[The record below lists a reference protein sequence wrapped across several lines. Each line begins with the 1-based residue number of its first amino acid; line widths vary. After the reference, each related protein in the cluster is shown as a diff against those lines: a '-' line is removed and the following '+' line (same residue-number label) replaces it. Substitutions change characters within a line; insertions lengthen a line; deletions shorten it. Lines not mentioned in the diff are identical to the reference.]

1 MRIDS
6 SPELDL
12 QAVVTTH
19 PRTQGFFRWTSS
31 FLAIGLLALMTPRAA
46 AQAPDLTQP
55 GVIATIN
62 RSATYNLGATGMRGW
77 IYLSGGAG
85 NTHGADGTMSGESRQ
100 ILVTVASAPAS
111 TAGIQVDDVI
121 LGVSWGPG
129 SGAVPYFTSDARKAL
144 GAAITEA
151 EKTEN
156 GGILRLRIWRAGV
169 ESDVTVTL
177 QTMGTYAPTAP
188 YACPKSSAILAA
200 LRARVTAQLI
210 ANPGML
216 STAGNANHFATTTNA
231 LGLLAGIGPAD
242 PEYSEVAPRLQ
253 TYARALANGGPQL
266 TSTNIWALTYALTF
280 LSEYYLITNDSL
292 VLPGINQFTLT
303 LAQSQSMFGTFGH
316 NPAMLRA
323 DGSGRMSCVGYGP
336 VNSVGVTANLA
347 MALGRKALTAGSQNV
362 DGQIDTAIQRGADF
376 FAWYVN
382 KGSIPYGEHHPSAD
396 NHSSNGKDTAAALF
410 YSILGNKPVETEY
423 YTRMSV
429 AGWLGRE
436 YGHTGQGLSYLWE
449 GMGVHVGGAQALA
462 EYYSKVQWH
471 LDLSRRTDGS
481 FAYDGAEQYGGG
493 STPGG
498 TYLGASTYYE
508 LTANT
513 IYLIA
518 FTLPQKRLVITGK
531 DANPAHEL
539 DSTKLSHAI
548 AQATYKFDRTTRTN
562 AQLIGDLSDFDPVT
576 RNFAAK
582 ELATRTL
589 TSTEL
594 TTLRTMLSGTDVNG
608 RMGACQTLGIL
619 KDATAMTMI
628 TQRLDKTIEPDFW
641 VRATAAYALRNYG
654 TTANTQVPSML
665 TAFAANATDPDTISW
680 NDPLQAGNSALS
692 WALFQSAPGTSGFTF
707 SSTVTSSAKNLL
719 YPAVSAG
726 LKQPDSA
733 SRSGAAGYSFLSL
746 PIGDIQALPN
756 DFINVIRTE
765 TQCDRMWSNSGRRS
779 GIRALA
785 KYKFFETMPLGLEL
799 LEPDPNWGA
808 GEAADQAAAE
818 IATFGDSARW
828 TLPALR
834 DLQTLYTPGS
844 STHTAL
850 VNAINSIEAA
860 TTSPT
865 SPYPITY
872 LKAAANGQIVTT
884 AAGTAK
890 AITLTG
896 SSSRQPSV
904 TYSIVT
910 QPAHGTLSGSGQNVT
925 YTPAPG
931 YTGPDHFTFRT
942 ADALTTSEPATV
954 GIVVGNAGTGLLGE
968 YFNNADF
975 SSPVLTRTDAQVNF
989 DWGTGSPNAAIAAD
1003 TFSVRW
1009 SGQVLVPET
1018 CSYTFSTLS
1027 NDGVRLYINGTCVI
1041 DQFIDQNAKWV
1052 DSAPISL
1059 TKGQLVDIQMEYYEN
1074 SASAAAKLKWTGP
1087 SVAGITGAIIPQ
1099 AYLFDASTLT
1109 NRTPYAHA
1117 QSVTTQRNIAK
1128 AITLTGSGGTLSYT
1142 VLSPPAN
1149 GLLTGTAPYL
1159 TYTPNSNFSGTDSFT
1174 FLVNNG
1180 TGDSAP
1186 ATVSISI
1193 QSALPQT
1200 HTWSSSVAGN
1210 LSDTTKWVGALA
1222 PSAAGAPNL
1231 TLTFS
1236 PTGTYTVTHDLSN
1249 GFQLNQL
1256 NLSGTTTLSGT
1267 NALSFNANGGA
1278 LPRLNLNSA
1287 NSATVSTPLIFSST
1301 TVMGGD
1307 FGGTLT
1313 LNGLISG
1320 SGGMIKTNPG
1330 TLRINN
1336 VTNTYTGGTILDRG
1350 TVTFPAGNGSTTPFF
1365 GTGPLTINAAAN
1377 LSCNRTILSN
1387 PITINGGT
1395 VSGGNSFESGFTGPV
1410 TLNGIA
1416 MVSLGNTGG
1425 FRISGNIS
1433 GSGGLKTTGTTQW
1446 TLSGTNTY
1454 TGPTTIQA
1462 GTLRY
1467 QAVASVARGA
1477 LIIENG
1483 AKANLNYTGNA
1494 AVTALTLGGSD
1505 MPPGTY
1511 GSSASS
1517 ATFKNDGYFTSTSV
1531 GTITVLPPTSVALAL
1546 TSGSNP
1552 SAIGAPLTFTATVTG
1567 NAPTGNVSFYAGS
1580 TLLGTSALNG
1590 SYQASLSTSSLANGS
1605 HDITAVY
1612 AGNASNA
1619 GSTSSILTIQIFTP
1633 LAAPANVAASSGTLA
1648 IDLTWNAVSGASSY
1662 QVKRATSS
1670 GGPYTT
1676 VGSPTSNSFNDT
1688 SLNNGTTYYYVVCAT
1703 NGNGD
1708 GLLSNEVSATPTGL
1722 PSTTTLSASPAA
1734 YAVFGTPVTF
1744 TASISGGA
1752 ATGTVTF
1759 QEGALVLGT
1768 GTVISGQASFTTS
1781 ALSIGS
1787 HAIHA
1792 VYGGDVSLNG
1802 STSNTVNFTVI
1813 APNNP
1818 PFWTSNPVVGASATE
1833 DAAYSGSLAA
1843 SAGDADAGASLAFAK
1858 VSGPAWLSVAA
1869 NGTLSGTPA
1878 NGDVGPNSFTVSVSD
1893 GIAAPVQATLQIT
1906 VVNTNDAPVFTVDPI
1921 VLANGSEGVAYTG
1934 QTLAGRATDADT
1946 GDTITYAKVS
1956 GPAWLSVAANGT
1968 LSGTPPAGSAGLN
1981 SFVVRATDSNAAT
1994 DDATLQITVAGLP
2007 LPWLSTDIGTGMLAG
2022 STNFNAG
2029 TFTQA
2034 GSGVIGGTSDRLRFT
2049 YQTLS
2054 GDGEIIARV
2063 SSLQNTGNSARVGVM
2078 IRESLAANAKQIFMG
2093 LTSSGGYRW
2102 DRRTTTGGSTTSSNS
2117 NSGTVPNT
2125 WVRLVRSGTTITAYK
2140 STNGTS
2146 WTTVGSTT
2154 NTSFGTNC
2162 FIGLA
2167 VGSGSNTTLN
2177 TSQFSNVS
2185 VTP

>member
-1 MRIDS
+1 MNI
-6 SPELDL
+6 
-12 QAVVTTH
+12 QAFKRLVGPTYPATKQ
-19 PRTQGFFRWTSS
+19 RFFRWISPGIA
-31 FLAIGLLALMTPRAA
+31 LGLIALMTPHAS
-46 AQAPDLTQP
+46 AQAPDLTQS
-55 GVIATIN
+55 GVIGTIN

-85 NTHGADGTMSGESRQ
+85 NTHGADGTMTGASRQ

-121 LGVSWGPG
+121 LGVSWGAG

-156 GGILRLRIWRAGV
+156 GGILRLRMWRAGV
-169 ESDVTVTL
+169 ESDVNVSL
-177 QTMGTYAPTAP
+177 QTMGTYAATAP
-188 YACPKSSAILAA
+188 YTCPKSTAILAA
-200 LRARVTAQLI
+200 LRARVTSQLI

-216 STAGNANHFATTTNA
+216 STAGNSNFFASTTNA
-231 LGLLAGIGPAD
+231 LGLLAGVGPAD
-242 PEYSEVAPRLQ
+242 PEYSEVQPRLQ
-253 TYARALANGGPQL
+253 TYARNLANGGPQL
-266 TSTNIWALTYALTF
+266 TGTNVWTLTYALTF
-280 LSEYYLITNDSL
+280 LSEYYLISGDSL
-292 VLPGINQFTLT
+292 VLPGINQFTLK
-303 LAQSQSMFGTFGH
+303 LAQSQSMYGTFGH
-316 NPAMLRA
+316 NPAMMRN
-323 DGSGRMSCVGYGP
+323 DGSGRMSCIGYGP

-347 MALGRKALTAGSQNV
+347 MALGRKALLNGSQNV

-396 NHSSNGKDTAAALF
+396 NHSSNGKDTAAAVF
-410 YSILGNKPVETEY
+410 YSILGDKPVETEY

-449 GMGVHVGGAQALA
+449 GMGVHVGGAAALA

-493 STPGG
+493 STTGG
-498 TYLGASTYYE
+498 TYLGASTYSE
-508 LTANT
+508 LTANS

-518 FTLPQKRLVITGK
+518 FSLPQKRLFITGK
-531 DANPAHEL
+531 EANAANEL
-539 DSTKLSHAI
+539 DAAKISHAI
-548 AQATYKFDRTTRTN
+548 AQATYQFDRDLRSN
-562 AQLIGDLSDFDPVT
+562 AELIGDLSDYDPVT

-582 ELATRTL
+582 ELATRTV

-594 TTLRTMLSGTDVNG
+594 TTLRTMLSGSDVNG
-608 RMGACQTLGIL
+608 RMGACQTLGLL
-619 KDATAMTMI
+619 KDATAMPMI

-665 TAFAANATDPDTISW
+665 AAFAANATDPDIISW

-707 SSTVTSSAKNLL
+707 SATTTTSAKNLL
-719 YPAVSAG
+719 YPAVTAG

-733 SRSGAAGYSFLSL
+733 SRSGVAGYSFLSL

-756 DFINVIRTE
+756 DFINVVRNE

-779 GIRALA
+779 GIRALS

-799 LEPDPNWGA
+799 LEPDPVWGA
-808 GEAADQAAAE
+808 AESADQAATE

-834 DLQTLYTPGS
+834 ELLTAYTPGS

-865 SPYPITY
+865 SPYPITN

-884 AAGTAK
+884 AVGTAK

-968 YFNNADF
+968 YFNNSDF

-989 DWGTGSPNAAIAAD
+989 DWGTGSPNGAIAAD

-1009 SGQVLVPET
+1009 SGQVLIPET
-1018 CSYTFSTLS
+1018 CAYTFSTLS
-1027 NDGVRLYINGTCVI
+1027 NDGVRLFINGVCVI
-1041 DQFIDQNAKWV
+1041 DNFVDQNAKWV
-1052 DSAPISL
+1052 DAATLSL

-1087 SVAGITGAIIPQ
+1087 SVAGISGAIIPQ
-1099 AYLFDASTLT
+1099 AYLFDASGLS

-1117 QSVTTQRNIAK
+1117 QSVTTQRNVAK
-1128 AITLTGSGGTLSYT
+1128 GITLTGSGGALTYT
-1142 VLSPPAN
+1142 VLSQPAN
-1149 GLLTGTAPYL
+1149 GVLTGTAPYL
-1159 TYTPNSNFSGTDSFT
+1159 TYTPNSSFSGTDGFT

-1180 TGDSAP
+1180 NGDSAP
-1186 ATVSISI
+1186 ATVSISV
-1193 QSALPQT
+1193 QFALPQT
-1200 HTWSSSVAGN
+1200 HTWSSGVTGN
-1210 LSDTTKWVGALA
+1210 LSDTTKWVGSLA
-1222 PSAAGAPNL
+1222 PATAGAANL
-1231 TLTFS
+1231 ALNFT

-1256 NLSGTTTLSGT
+1256 NFSGTTTFSGT
-1267 NALSFNANGGA
+1267 NALTFAANGGS
-1278 LPRLNLNSA
+1278 LPRLNQNSA
-1287 NSATVSTPLIFSST
+1287 NAVTVAPPLILSATT
-1301 TVMGGD
+1301 TLGGD
-1307 FGGTLT
+1307 HGGALT

-1320 SGGMIKTNPG
+1320 SGGLVKTNPG

-1350 TVTFPAGNGSTTPFF
+1350 TVTFPGGNGSVTPFF
-1365 GTGPLTINAAAN
+1365 GTGPITINAEAN
-1377 LSCNRTILSN
+1377 LSGNRTILSN

-1395 VSGGNSFESGFTGPV
+1395 VSGGNSFESVFSGPV

-1416 MVSLGNTGG
+1416 TINLGSTGG
-1425 FRISGNIS
+1425 FRISGNVS
-1433 GSGGLKTTGTTQW
+1433 GTGGIKTIGTNQW
-1446 TLSGTNTY
+1446 TMIGTNTY

-1467 QAVASVARGA
+1467 QAVGAVARGA
-1477 LIIENG
+1477 LIIETG

-1494 AVTALTLGGSD
+1494 FVTSLTLGGIS

-1531 GTITVLPPTSVALAL
+1531 GTITVLTPSSVALAL

-1552 SAIGAPLTFTATVTG
+1552 SAIGSTLTFTATVTG
-1567 NAPTGNVSFYAGS
+1567 NAPTGNVSFYAGT
-1580 TLLGTSALNG
+1580 TLLGTGALNG

-1605 HDITAVY
+1605 HAITAVY
-1612 AGNASNA
+1612 AGNTNNA
-1619 GSTSSILTIQIFTP
+1619 GSTSAVLTIQVFTP
-1633 LAAPANVAASSGTLA
+1633 LAAPANVVATAGTLEA
-1648 IDLTWNAVSGASSY
+1648 GLTWDAVSGATSY
-1662 QVKRATSS
+1662 QVKRATVS

-1676 VGSPTSNSFNDT
+1676 VGSPVSNSFNDA

-1703 NGNGD
+1703 NSFGD
-1708 GLLSNEVSATPTGL
+1708 GSQSAEVSATPSGL
-1722 PSTTTLSASPAA
+1722 TSSTTLAVSPASS
-1734 YAVFGTPVTF
+1734 AVAGTPVTF
-1744 TASISGGA
+1744 TATVSDGS

-1759 QEGALVLGT
+1759 WEGATALGS
-1768 GTVISGQASFTTS
+1768 VNVVSGQAIFITS
-1781 ALSIGS
+1781 TLAIGG
-1787 HAIHA
+1787 HTIHA
-1792 VYGGDVSLNG
+1792 VYGGDASFNG
-1802 STSNTVNFTVI
+1802 STSNTVNLTI
-1813 APNNP
+1813 LAPNSP
-1818 PFWTSNPVVGASATE
+1818 PFWTSNPVIGASATE
-1833 DAAYSGSLAA
+1833 DAVYSGSLAS
-1843 SAGDADAGASLAFAK
+1843 SAGDADGGASLAFAK

-1869 NGTLSGTPA
+1869 NGALSGTPA
-1878 NGDVGPNSFTVSVSD
+1878 NGDVGANSFTVSVSD

-1906 VVNTNDAPVFTVDPI
+1906 VVNVNDAPVFTVDPI
-1921 VLANGSEGVAYTG
+1921 VAANASEGVAYTG
-1934 QTLAGRATDADT
+1934 QTLAGSATDADT
-1946 GDTITYAKVS
+1946 GDSVTYSKVS

-1968 LSGTPPAGSAGLN
+1968 LSGTPTAGSSGLN
-1981 SFVVRATDSNAAT
+1981 TFIVRATDSNAAT

-2007 LPWLSTDIGTGMLAG
+2007 LPWLSSDIGTGMLAG
-2022 STNFNAG
+2022 SATFSSG
-2029 TFTQA
+2029 TFSQS
-2034 GSGVIGGTSDRLRFT
+2034 GSGVIGGTSSAFRYT
-2049 YQTLS
+2049 YQTIS
-2054 GDGEIIARV
+2054 GDGEIIARI
-2063 SSLQNTGNSARVGVM
+2063 SSLQNTGNSSRVGVM
-2078 IRESLAANAKQIFMG
+2078 IRESLAANSKEIFMG
-2093 LTSSGGYRW
+2093 LTGSGSYRW
-2102 DRRTTTGGSTTSSNS
+2102 TRRTATGGSTSSTNS

-2125 WVRLVRSGTTITAYK
+2125 WVRIVRSGTTITAYK

-2146 WTTVGSTT
+2146 WTSVGSTT

-2162 FIGLA
+2162 YIGLA